1 MNILIT
7 ICARGGSKGVPG
19 KNIRPINGKPLI
31 AYSIQTANEFI
42 ARQADIHFDVE
53 LSTDSEEIV
62 AVAAQYGL
70 VSNYIRPQA
79 LATDTAGKVGAIQDV
94 LLFAEKTRQKQY
106 DYVLDLDVTSP
117 LRTMQDLEEGLSQI
131 KANQEA
137 LVLFSVSEPHRNP
150 YFNMVELQEDGFAKI
165 AKSADQTFY
174 SRQASPKVYDINGSF
189 YYYTRKFFE
198 LGLTSVI
205 TDKTLVYLMNHVCFD
220 IDTPLDFD
228 FMEFVLKERKLD
240 FFQDK

>member
-1 MNILIT
+1 M
-7 ICARGGSKGVPG
+7 
-19 KNIRPINGKPLI
+19 
-31 AYSIQTANEFI
+31 E
-42 ARQADIHFDVE
+42 
-53 LSTDSEEIV
+53 
-62 AVAAQYGL
+62 
-70 VSNYIRPQA
+70 
-79 LATDTAGKVGAIQDV
+79 
-94 LLFAEKTRQKQY
+94 AEKAHQKKY

-117 LRTMQDLEEGLSQI
+117 LRTLQDLEDGLEQI
-131 KANQEA
+131 KANQSA

-150 YFNMVELQEDGFAKI
+150 YFNQVEMQENGFAKI

-189 YYYTRKFFE
+189 YYYTRQFFD

-228 FMEFVLKERKLD
+228 FMEFVLKEKKLD
-240 FFQDK
+240 FLDF

>member
-1 MNILIT
+1 MKILIT

-31 AYSIQTANEFI
+31 AYSINTAKKFI
-42 ARQADIHFDVE
+42 AKHSDFDFDLE
-53 LSTDSEEIV
+53 LSTDAKEIIEV
-62 AVAAQYGL
+62 SAQHGL
-70 VSNYIRPQA
+70 QSSYIRPEV
-79 LATDTAGKVGAIQDV
+79 LATDSAGKVGAIHDV
-94 LLFAEKTRQKQY
+94 LLFAERTHQKTY

-117 LRTMQDLEEGLSQI
+117 LRTLQDLEEGLEKI
-131 KANQEA
+131 KANDKA

-150 YFNMVELQEDGFAKI
+150 YFNQVEMKKDGFAKI

-189 YYYTRKFFE
+189 YIYTRKFFE

-228 FMEFVLKERKLD
+228 FMEFVLKENKLN
-240 FFQDK
+240 FKI

>member
-1 MNILIT
+1 MKILIT

-31 AYSIQTANEFI
+31 AYSIHTAKQFI
-42 ARQADIHFDVE
+42 AKHSEIDFDLE
-53 LSTDSEEIV
+53 LSTDSQEII

-70 VSNYIRPQA
+70 KSSYVRPDI
-79 LATDTAGKVGAIQDV
+79 LATDAAGKVGAIHDV
-94 LLFAEKTRQKQY
+94 LLFAEKAHQKKY

-117 LRTMQDLEEGLSQI
+117 LRTLQDLEEGLAQI
-131 KANQEA
+131 NASEAA
-137 LVLFSVSEPHRNP
+137 LVLFSVSQPHRNP
-150 YFNMVELQEDGFAKI
+150 YFNQVEMKEDGFAKI
-165 AKSADQTFY
+165 AKSADKTFY

-198 LGLTSVI
+198 QGLTSVI

-228 FMEFVLKERKLD
+228 FMEFVLKEKKLD
-240 FFQDK
+240 FIDF